1 MVQILE
7 VIAERRRSPRGPCG
21 MSIHE
26 DGGHRDFFAR
36 NGWSSNARL
45 LKGARFID
53 VFFLGHFYFTLW

>member
-1 MVQILE
+1 
-7 VIAERRRSPRGPCG
+7 

-53 VFFLGHFYFTLW
+53 VFFLGHFYFTLWWCFVFSICKAVCMML